1 MKADITDHANQNEM
15 VNHSGCHKQFE
26 TFSRAT
32 LQTPLVGNNKAL
44 EEEPLVENDP
54 LRIPK
59 SGRSSGGP
67 PAGGIQLFHIIS
79 NSI

>member
-44 EEEPLVENDP
+44 EEEPP
-54 LRIPK
+54 
-59 SGRSSGGP
+59 GGE
-67 PAGGIQLFHIIS
+67 
-79 NSI
+79 

>member
-44 EEEPLVENDP
+44 EEEPP
-54 LRIPK
+54 
-59 SGRSSGGP
+59 GGEWP
-67 PAGGIQLFHIIS
+67 IKNP
-79 NSI
+79 